1 VLFAPFDI
9 YKKNC
14 FKTKKSI
21 NISNLWNRKFVLG
34 DATISTNELVRES
47 SINFLWGLIGNSIV
61 VFMAR
66 EIDFAV
72 AVNFVMYYLLMSY
85 IVNREKYKTRV
96 GKFVIMPVF
105 ASMGAFIGYKFA
117 QILSKL
123 I

>member
-1 VLFAPFDI
+1 MQ
-9 YKKNC
+9 
-14 FKTKKSI
+14 TKKSKFNI
-21 NISNLWNRKFVLG
+21 NQFWNRNFILG
-34 DATISTNELVRES
+34 DANISANELVRES
-47 SINFLWGLIGNSIV
+47 SINFLWGFIGNSII

-85 IVNREKYKTRV
+85 VVNREKYKTRV

>member
-1 VLFAPFDI
+1 M
-9 YKKNC
+9 
-14 FKTKKSI
+14 
-21 NISNLWNRKFVLG
+21 SNLWNRKFVLG
-34 DATISTNELVRES
+34 DATISSNELVRES

-117 QILSKL
+117 QI
-123 I
+123 